1 MTRARQPEPDPPV
14 TGPARRIAIDRLRE
28 GLAAIPKWKETRD
41 ARPPEFENW
50 KSRTA
55 QSLGAVFGKGHDYY
69 WKFTILHFCVP
80 RMVFPGGRDW
90 QPMDVQAFE
99 RDIAK
104 AESILTD
111 ALVEV
116 DAVEGEGSRSHVA
129 PLKPIAK
136 ENDVFI
142 IHGHDE
148 TNLHRLR
155 DLIEKKFKLHPVIMK
170 WEAGKGRVMIEKF
183 EQEAARCRY
192 AFALLTP
199 DDQIVAT
206 DGEYTQARPNVVFEL
221 GWFYGRLGRSNVV
234 ILLKKGTKLH
244 SDLDGISQ
252 ITFGE
257 SVDEKYLDIE
267 RELQAAGLL
276 RSGG

>member
-1 MTRARQPEPDPPV
+1 MARARLPEPDPPV
-14 TGPARRIAIDRLRE
+14 TGPQRALNINRLRE
-28 GLAAIPKWKETRD
+28 GLAAIPKWKEVRD
-41 ARPPEFENW
+41 ARSTEFQTW
-50 KSRTA
+50 QSRTH
-55 QSLGAVFGKGHDYY
+55 QSLGAVFGKVSDYY
-69 WKFTILHFCVP
+69 KKFGWLVFWVP
-80 RMVFPGGRDW
+80 RIVMGGGGREW
-90 QPMDVQAFE
+90 SPMDDEAFD
-99 RDIAK
+99 RDIVK
-104 AESILTD
+104 AEAILKD
-111 ALVEV
+111 ALEEI
-116 DAVEGEGSRSHVA
+116 DATEGVSTSAAQPTPIMEGS
-129 PLKPIAK
+129 
-136 ENDVFI
+136 DVFI
-142 IHGHDE
+142 VHGHDE

-257 SVDEKYLDIE
+257 SVEEKYLDIE

-276 RSGG
+276 SS

>member
-1 MTRARQPEPDPPV
+1 MQ
-14 TGPARRIAIDRLRE
+14 
-28 GLAAIPKWKETRD
+28 
-41 ARPPEFENW
+41 
-50 KSRTA
+50 
-55 QSLGAVFGKGHDYY
+55 QSLGVVFGKGHDYY
-69 WKFTILHFCVP
+69 VKFGWLSLCVP
-80 RMVFPGGRDW
+80 RVRLGGGGQVW
-90 QPMDVQAFE
+90 AQMDVEAFD

-104 AESILTD
+104 AEAILKD
-111 ALVEV
+111 ALEEV
-116 DAVEGEGSRSHVA
+116 AVGGEGTAQEQPA
-129 PLKPIAK
+129 PTKK
-136 ENDVFI
+136 GSDVFI

-221 GWFYGRLGRSNVV
+221 GWFYSRLGRSNVL

-244 SDLDGISQ
+244 SDLEGISQ

-257 SVDEKYLDIE
+257 SVEEKYLDIE

-276 RSGG
+276 PE